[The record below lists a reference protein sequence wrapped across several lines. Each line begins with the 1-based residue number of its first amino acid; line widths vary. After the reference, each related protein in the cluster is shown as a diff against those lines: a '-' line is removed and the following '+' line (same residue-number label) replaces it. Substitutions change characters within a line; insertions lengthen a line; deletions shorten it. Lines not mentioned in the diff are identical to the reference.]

1 MFGGFSAVK
10 DHRPFGAFTPGSAV
24 FADLFSH
31 GDGFTSLSCVWSSTA
46 MFWVVNS
53 VGIFFSKF

>member
-1 MFGGFSAVK
+1 MK